1 MLKKPQNVYLPIDK
15 FQAKVFKQDEDKRG
29 EWVSKFALALAEEA
43 EDPFAKEL
51 LKKAQADLY
60 KDILRGWRFNAK
72 KSLESSGVRNPTDG
86 QINEKC
92 IEEFGDEY
100 IEAVELLKDTSK
112 RIKNR
117 IDRKN
122 KEITEDAPAREDGD
136 GLTTPGNGA
145 LRNSLKSSGN
155 SQDAST
161 GNGEDVS
168 LVRPATNL
176 QHRAGMPRSATGIGG
191 GRDARVTMSPSPEGA
206 VQSGKVYNDQ
216 EKHTDK
222 VSTDASCNT
231 PTAKPIAATKTG
243 GSATTP
249 LPPEGTDDP
258 KKAESRKGRTRS
270 SNYSLSESVVDT
282 DERVQSCEVLNLAY
296 SGRNGLVV
304 LSQEEYNRLLQETGN
319 KKKADRLVDSLDYAL
334 AEGKEFNQKHI
345 NVLLHWKDY
354 RDEKLIAAKY
364 GKNFADRQDQMV
376 RDNMQLADDIR
387 NGRIAL

>member
-1 MLKKPQNVYLPIDK
+1 MTTRNDR
-15 FQAKVFKQDEDKRG
+15 FWAKVLFR
-29 EWVSKFALALAEEA
+29 
-43 EDPFAKEL
+43 
-51 LKKAQADLY
+51 
-60 KDILRGWRFNAK
+60 
-72 KSLESSGVRNPTDG
+72 
-86 QINEKC
+86 
-92 IEEFGDEY
+92 EY
-100 IEAVELLKDTSK
+100 IKHFRKLSDEEIVRDVRQSMDDLEELVDDTDTFGAKMVRWSFGRADQYPMARENGK
-112 RIKNR
+112 KGGRP
-117 IDRKN
+117 RKN

-136 GLTTPGNGA
+136 ELTTPGNGK
-145 LRNSLKSSGN
+145 RWNPPPSSGN

-161 GNGEDVS
+161 GNGEDGS
-168 LVRPATNL
+168 LVRPATNFP
-176 QHRAGMPRSATGIGG
+176 HGAGMPRSATGIGG

-216 EKHTDK
+216 VTIDK
-222 VSTDASCNT
+222 PNPASTNASCNT
-231 PTAKPIAATKTG
+231 ATAKPIAATKTG
-243 GSATTP
+243 GSALDMPEPDKDKQAQAPAYGGNRRQATATTTP
-249 LPPEGTDDP
+249 LSPEGTDDP

>member
-1 MLKKPQNVYLPIDK
+1 MAARTKI
-15 FQAKVFKQDEDKRG
+15 FWCKVFFQEFIRHFRKLSDEEIVRDVRQSMDDLEELADDTDTFG
-29 EWVSKFALALAEEA
+29 SQMIRWALQRADE
-43 EDPFAKEL
+43 PFATAARENG
-51 LKKAQADLY
+51 KKGG
-60 KDILRGWRFNAK
+60 R
-72 KSLESSGVRNPTDG
+72 P
-86 QINEKC
+86 
-92 IEEFGDEY
+92 
-100 IEAVELLKDTSK
+100 
-112 RIKNR
+112 
-117 IDRKN
+117 RKN

-136 GLTTPGNGA
+136 GLTTPGNGK
-145 LRNSLKSSGN
+145 RWNPPPSSGN

-161 GNGEDVS
+161 GNGEDGS

-176 QHRAGMPRSATGIGG
+176 QHGAGMPRSATGIGG

-216 EKHTDK
+216 ETHTDK
-222 VSTDASCNT
+222 VS
-231 PTAKPIAATKTG
+231 
-243 GSATTP
+243 
-249 LPPEGTDDP
+249 TDDP

-364 GKNFADRQDQMV
+364 GKNFADRQDQMF

>member
-1 MLKKPQNVYLPIDK
+1 MTTRNDR
-15 FQAKVFKQDEDKRG
+15 FWAKVLFR
-29 EWVSKFALALAEEA
+29 
-43 EDPFAKEL
+43 
-51 LKKAQADLY
+51 
-60 KDILRGWRFNAK
+60 
-72 KSLESSGVRNPTDG
+72 
-86 QINEKC
+86 
-92 IEEFGDEY
+92 EY
-100 IEAVELLKDTSK
+100 IKHFRKLSDEEIVRDVRQSMDDLEELVDDTDTFGAKMVRWSFGRADQYPMARENGK
-112 RIKNR
+112 KGGRP
-117 IDRKN
+117 RKN

-136 GLTTPGNGA
+136 GLATPGNGKR
-145 LRNSLKSSGN
+145 RNPPPSSGN

-176 QHRAGMPRSATGIGG
+176 QHGAGMPRSATGIGG

-216 EKHTDK
+216 ETHTDK
-222 VSTDASCNT
+222 VSTKS
-231 PTAKPIAATKTG
+231 
-243 GSATTP
+243 
-249 LPPEGTDDP
+249 TDDP

>member
-1 MLKKPQNVYLPIDK
+1 MAARTKI
-15 FQAKVFKQDEDKRG
+15 FWCKVFFQEFIRHFRKLSDEEIVRDVRQSMDDLEELADDTDTFG
-29 EWVSKFALALAEEA
+29 SQMIRWALQRADE
-43 EDPFAKEL
+43 PFATAARENG
-51 LKKAQADLY
+51 KKGG
-60 KDILRGWRFNAK
+60 R
-72 KSLESSGVRNPTDG
+72 P
-86 QINEKC
+86 
-92 IEEFGDEY
+92 
-100 IEAVELLKDTSK
+100 
-112 RIKNR
+112 
-117 IDRKN
+117 RKN

-145 LRNSLKSSGN
+145 LRNSLPSSGN

-161 GNGEDVS
+161 
-168 LVRPATNL
+168 
-176 QHRAGMPRSATGIGG
+176 
-191 GRDARVTMSPSPEGA
+191 
-206 VQSGKVYNDQ
+206 
-216 EKHTDK
+216 DK
-222 VSTDASCNT
+222 ASTDASCNT
-231 PTAKPIAATKTG
+231 ATAKPIAATKTG
-243 GSATTP
+243 GFALDMPEPDKDKQAQAPDYGGNRRQATATTTP
-249 LPPEGTDDP
+249 LHKVSTDDP
-258 KKAESRKGRTRS
+258 KKAESRKGRTRA

-282 DERVQSCEVLNLAY
+282 DARVQSCEVLNLAY

>member
-72 KSLESSGVRNPTDG
+72 KYLESSGVRNPTDG

-136 GLTTPGNGA
+136 GLTTPGNGN
-145 LRNSLKSSGN
+145 RWNPPPSSGN

-176 QHRAGMPRSATGIGG
+176 QHGAGMPRSATGIGG

-216 EKHTDK
+216 ETHTDK
-222 VSTDASCNT
+222 VSTKS
-231 PTAKPIAATKTG
+231 
-243 GSATTP
+243 
-249 LPPEGTDDP
+249 TDDP

>member
-1 MLKKPQNVYLPIDK
+1 MLKDNKTKGPYWTRNWIEAMWRFTNENFVDFDSGSVDFEALGK
-15 FQAKVFKQDEDKRG
+15 EEFEFRKALFFRNFKNSTR
-29 EWVSKFALALAEEA
+29 
-43 EDPFAKEL
+43 AKETFDAAKEEYQ
-51 LKKAQADLY
+51 KK
-60 KDILRGWRFNAK
+60 
-72 KSLESSGVRNPTDG
+72 
-86 QINEKC
+86 
-92 IEEFGDEY
+92 IENG
-100 IEAVELLKDTSK
+100 KMGG
-112 RIKNR
+112 RP
-117 IDRKN
+117 RKN

-136 GLTTPGNGA
+136 GLTDAGNGS
-145 LRNSLKSSGN
+145 LRNPPPSSGN

-161 GNGEDVS
+161 GNGEDGS
-168 LVRPATNL
+168 LVRPATNF
-176 QHRAGMPRSATGIGG
+176 HHGAGMPRSATGIGG
-191 GRDARVTMSPSPEGA
+191 GRDAWVTMSPSPEGA

-216 EKHTDK
+216 ETHTDK
-222 VSTDASCNT
+222 ESTDASCNT
-231 PTAKPIAATKTG
+231 ATAKPIAATKTG
-243 GSATTP
+243 GSALDMPGPDNDKQAQAPAYGGNRRQATETTTP
-249 LPPEGTDDP
+249 LPKISKNDQET
-258 KKAESRKGRTRS
+258 AESRKGRTRA

-376 RDNMQLADDIR
+376 RDNMQLAEDIR

>member
-1 MLKKPQNVYLPIDK
+1 MAARTKI
-15 FQAKVFKQDEDKRG
+15 FWCKVFFQEFIRHFRKLSDEEIVRDVRQSMDDLEELADDTDTFG
-29 EWVSKFALALAEEA
+29 SQMIRWALQRADE
-43 EDPFAKEL
+43 PFATAARENG
-51 LKKAQADLY
+51 KKGG
-60 KDILRGWRFNAK
+60 R
-72 KSLESSGVRNPTDG
+72 P
-86 QINEKC
+86 
-92 IEEFGDEY
+92 
-100 IEAVELLKDTSK
+100 
-112 RIKNR
+112 
-117 IDRKN
+117 RKN

-136 GLTTPGNGA
+136 GLTSPGNGK
-145 LRNSLKSSGN
+145 RWNPPPSSGN
-155 SQDAST
+155 SQDAPN

-168 LVRPATNL
+168 LERPAT
-176 QHRAGMPRSATGIGG
+176 
-191 GRDARVTMSPSPEGA
+191 
-206 VQSGKVYNDQ
+206 
-216 EKHTDK
+216 
-222 VSTDASCNT
+222 ASCNT
-231 PTAKPIAATKTG
+231 ATAKPIAATKTG

-249 LPPEGTDDP
+249 MSQGTDDP
-258 KKAESRKGRTRS
+258 KKAESRKGRTRT